1 MAFGVNLP
9 GVTWNSWYNPLDNA
23 SNFTKSVADPN
34 KNALPFLGNPWNN
47 DSTQS
52 QSNTTPSN
60 QTNNS
65 GVPWRADTPAPVNN
79 TNTQSAEQRAAAQR
93 ASQITGEINRLNS
106 LLGVY
111 APQRDAG
118 NQSIDAKFNE
128 QKTRLGEQRT
138 KANSGYDEQDA
149 LALQGRTR
157 GYEQVDNYAKSSAD
171 SLSRVFQGA
180 NAGNSSVARL
190 LAPQLVGK
198 AADERR
204 GDVTETANQ
213 NISGIRK
220 ARDEANTEFGYADQ
234 ELENN
239 RGYEKESLE
248 KGILQSEADVFNQR
262 LGLEREGGR
271 DTTGTQNE
279 INSRTQRL
287 SQLFG
292 AGRFNPNYQVR
303 AVAPK
308 AVALNDYKVDPV
320 EVQAGSLA
328 QSGGFYAPQL
338 KKKQELRAS

>member
-1 MAFGVNLP
+1 MASFSLNNAKNNIGNW
-9 GVTWNSWYNPLDNA
+9 WNAGNEL
-23 SNFTKSVADPN
+23 TKEVGSRLFD
-34 KNALPFLGNPWNN
+34 GNSYDMKDPWNPN
-47 DSTQS
+47 YGVQGAST
-52 QSNTTPSN
+52 NVPNAPDETITPSGSN
-60 QTNNS
+60 NNS
-65 GVPWRADTPAPVNN
+65 GSVPTG
-79 TNTQSAEQRAAAQR
+79 QSAAQRAAAQR

-234 ELENN
+234 DLENN
-239 RGYEKESLE
+239 RGFEKENLE
-248 KGILQSEADVFNQR
+248 KGILQSEADVLNQR
-262 LGLEREGGR
+262 LGVEREGGR